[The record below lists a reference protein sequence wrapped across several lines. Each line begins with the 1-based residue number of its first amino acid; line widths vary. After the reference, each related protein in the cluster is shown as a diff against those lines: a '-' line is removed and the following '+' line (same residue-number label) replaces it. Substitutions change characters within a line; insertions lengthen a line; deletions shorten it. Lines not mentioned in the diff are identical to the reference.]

1 MGYVLR
7 MANHTLLDFPTAT
20 LSETFFWTAVPPDED
35 AAPAL
40 EASESML
47 SEEERARAHRFH
59 FFADRS
65 AYITA
70 HALLRRAL
78 SEIYEEISPG
88 AWNFENTP
96 IGKPFLPLEAGFP
109 RLHFSLTHS
118 RRLVAC
124 LVSRDGVCG
133 IDVEQIGRVS
143 DPLFLSRSRFSEVET
158 GDLAALSGR
167 RRDAYFTELWCL
179 KEAYLKAKGVGLTVP
194 LSDVYFRFEPGEATP
209 STFCPLAGDA
219 AADWCF
225 RLMRPN
231 DTHVLAAAVCLR
243 GA

>member
-1 MGYVLR
+1 MGYVSR
-7 MANHTLLDFPTAT
+7 MANRILLDFPAAT

-35 AAPAL
+35 GTPEL
-40 EASESML
+40 EPSESLL
-47 SEEERARAHRFH
+47 SAEERARAHRFH

-78 SEIYEEISPG
+78 SEIHREISPG
-88 AWNFENTP
+88 AWTFENTP
-96 IGKPFLPLEAGFP
+96 IGKPFLPAEVGLS

-118 RRLVAC
+118 RKLVAC
-124 LVSRDGVCG
+124 LVSREGICG

-143 DPLFLSRSRFSEVET
+143 DPLLISKSRFSEVET
-158 GDLAALSGR
+158 RDLAALSGR
-167 RRDAYFTELWCL
+167 RRDTYFTELWCL

-194 LSDVYFRFEPGEATP
+194 LSDFHFRFEPGEAAP
-209 STFCPLAGDA
+209 STFRPLLGDA

-231 DTHVLAAAVCLR
+231 DTHVLAAAICLR
-243 GA
+243 NA